1 MANKILLT
9 TSVATLAFLLS
20 GVLILAFTLLAQRT
34 VSSTPTEG
42 KAVIRN
48 ILYSQMPLTTGLVNA
63 GFIFLTFLLTL
74 PGLLMQSTRGWL
86 KLSGYAVAFCA
97 VFTMCVGVYL
107 WVMTLKIGEDLEGVY
122 AGLESDVQE
131 LVQTSFEC
139 CGYRNSTSPA
149 FVTNEVCPSPA
160 AAALLRGCQTAVA
173 NFGNVELDDIFTALF
188 GVVGVDVVFI
198 MAIACLHKD
207 RKEREWYRRVDQK
220 KSYW

>member
-131 LVQTSFEC
+131 LVQTSV
-139 CGYRNSTSPA
+139 SA
-149 FVTNEVCPSPA
+149 
-160 AAALLRGCQTAVA
+160 TAC
-173 NFGNVELDDIFTALF
+173 E
-188 GVVGVDVVFI
+188 
-198 MAIACLHKD
+198 
-207 RKEREWYRRVDQK
+207 K
-220 KSYW
+220 KMGIEKS

>member
-107 WVMTLKIGEDLEGVY
+107 WVMTLKVGEDLEGVY

-131 LVQTSFEC
+131 LVQTSVSATARKKEM
-139 CGYRNSTSPA
+139 GDRD
-149 FVTNEVCPSPA
+149 E
-160 AAALLRGCQTAVA
+160 LTAVP
-173 NFGNVELDDIFTALF
+173 V
-188 GVVGVDVVFI
+188 
-198 MAIACLHKD
+198 
-207 RKEREWYRRVDQK
+207 RVL
-220 KSYW
+220 WV